1 MDHLEIPADPS
12 RPIAAGLFVIIIAIG
27 GFVTWAVLA
36 PLASAVI
43 ASGVVKVDSNRKQI
57 QHFEGGIVKE
67 ILVKNG
73 DRVHSGDVLVRLDE
87 TKAAASLAILRD
99 GIVSAIA
106 QRSRLLAE
114 RDQKEAVIFPDS
126 LNSWDN
132 EQRVKD
138 AKTTQLTLFNARRAS
153 LNGQIEILKKQII
166 HLREDIVGLNSQKRA
181 KSRQLFLV
189 KDELESLKTLLKKKL
204 IGKQKVL
211 ELERVAASLEGENGE
226 HISEIAATKT
236 AIAQKELEI
245 YQLQTNMQEKVISEL
260 RQVQAEIYDYEER
273 INAADH
279 IVKQTLI
286 RSPVDGVVVGS
297 GVHTVGGVVGPG
309 KILLEIV
316 PDNDRLIIEAQV
328 NPNDID
334 NVQTGLPAS
343 VKITAFNQRRTPEL
357 KGKVIYV
364 SADIFQDSDNGMS
377 YFISRVEVSD
387 TEIQRLGNENRLQP
401 GMMANVFIKTGER
414 TPADYLLQPL
424 RDSFR
429 RAWLEEN

>member
-114 RDQKEAVIFPDS
+114 RDQKEVVIFPDS

-189 KDELESLKTLLKKKL
+189 KDELESLKTLFKKKL

-211 ELERVAASLEGENGE
+211 ELERLAASLEGENGE

-286 RSPVDGVVVGS
+286 RSPVDGVIVGS
-297 GVHTVGGVVGPG
+297 GVHAVGGVVGPG
-309 KILLEIV
+309 EILLEIV